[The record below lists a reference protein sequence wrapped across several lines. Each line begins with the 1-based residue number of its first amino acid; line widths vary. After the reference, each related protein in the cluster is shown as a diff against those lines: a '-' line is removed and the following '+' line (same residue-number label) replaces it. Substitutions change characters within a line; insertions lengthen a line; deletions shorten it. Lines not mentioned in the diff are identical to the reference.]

1 MRNNSKDIKR
11 GSSLGVVIE
20 PGNLGSG
27 ASFSGNEI
35 NHFFLNNGGKEFL
48 VQTGISGADHSG
60 DARCFALFDYDHDGY
75 QDFILVGANRPY
87 TQVFRNRMGD
97 LMPKELRLQPV
108 MFRFIGGNRSNQPST
123 DWGARD
129 GFGAKV
135 MLTAGDMNILREHR
149 CGEGLGAQNSATMSI
164 GIGRNEYAS
173 NARVVWPSGRVTE
186 IGKVSPG
193 EIVSVYENAADS
205 PNGDGYEVSRM
216 TPVAGKIA
224 SDSAH
229 RVEVKSLGTSPM
241 LARFAKGKTKAKYR
255 MFTTWFTTCSACKR
269 AGPLVEGIAANF
281 EDSELAVF
289 GFNND
294 SGDSITEMKKYATVY
309 NPSYIMLTERSKDDI
324 KEFKRL
330 QDAILGEIKIDGE
343 METASQLT
351 PGTIITDADGN
362 ILYLDAGVPTFSA
375 VKKMIRKWEGYH
387 DF

>member
-1 MRNNSKDIKR
+1 MRNSSKDIKT

-20 PGNLGSG
+20 PGNIGSG
-27 ASFSGNEI
+27 ASFSGSEI
-35 NHFFLNNGGKEFL
+35 NHFFLNNGGEEFL

-60 DARCFALFDYDHDGY
+60 DARSFALFDYNHDGY

-97 LMPKELRLQPV
+97 LMPEEKRLQPV
-108 MFRFIGGNRSNQPST
+108 MFQFVGGNRSNQPST
-123 DWGARD
+123 EWGARD

-135 MLTAGDMNILREHR
+135 SLTAGDMNILREYR

-164 GIGRNEYAS
+164 GIGGSEYAS

-193 EIVSVYENAADS
+193 EIVVVYENAADS
-205 PNGDGYEVSRM
+205 PNGDGFEVGRL
-216 TPVAGKIA
+216 TPVGGKIA
-224 SDSAH
+224 SDSTRH
-229 RVEVKSLGTSPM
+229 SEVKSLGSSPM
-241 LARFAKGKTKAKYR
+241 LARFAEGKTEAKYR
-255 MFTTWFTTCSACKR
+255 MFTSWFTTCSACKT
-269 AGPLVEGIAANF
+269 AAPLVSGISENF
-281 EDSELAVF
+281 EDSQLAVF

-294 SGDSITEMKKYATVY
+294 SGDSVTEMKKYASVY
-309 NPSYIMLTERSKDDI
+309 NPSYIMLTERSEDDI

-330 QDAILGEIKIDGE
+330 QDAILGKLKIDGA
-343 METASQLT
+343 MEDASALT

-362 ILYLDAGVPTFSA
+362 ILYIDAGVPTYSA
-375 VKKMIRKWEGYH
+375 VQTMIRKWEGHH